1 MKYFNWDEEKNSE
14 LIKNRNLSFE
24 EIVYWIIN
32 DGLIDIIEHY
42 NKEKYPNQEIFVVNI
57 ENYIYLV
64 PFVEDD
70 KTIFLKT
77 IIPSRKMTKKYLGK
91 ESENE

>member
-24 EIVYWIIN
+24 EIVYWIMN

-77 IIPSRKMTKKYLGK
+77 INLIWHLSDLLKTILN
-91 ESENE
+91 S